1 MFSRGVT
8 HIIILYLCK
17 YFAITVF
24 GPGLCGRPENAIH
37 CGMWDRPSHEDKRSG
52 MPSGHSWTAGCFF
65 AVFIL
70 STKTGVVNVYAKL
83 VGIFLAIVVAL
94 SRLPPKQVT
103 TYIAATPNGAH
114 TILQILVGFFGGIIL
129 EKLLAPNEYL
139 F

>member
-1 MFSRGVT
+1 M
-8 HIIILYLCK
+8 
-17 YFAITVF
+17 
-24 GPGLCGRPENAIH
+24 H